1 MNVPKNK
8 VEDFFDINNAV
19 NGEPDYGLT
28 ECFVRSAEA
37 FANATYQSVYI
48 IDYFRKNFLYVSPNP
63 LFLCGMLAEEVK
75 KEGYQFYIDHVP
87 EDEVDMLLEIN
98 HAGFSFINKI
108 PLTEKY
114 KYTISYDFHLVNGH
128 ERILINHKLT
138 ALVCQPDGSVWLGL
152 SVVSLSTHSD
162 VGHITML
169 CRDKSEYWKYS
180 LSNHSWEKHRVPVL
194 NETEKAILSLSLQG
208 MTIKAIAEH
217 IHRAVDSVKTSR
229 RRLYEKLGVSNIS
242 EAISYATNYKL
253 I

>member
-1 MNVPKNK
+1 MDGNK
-8 VEDFFDINNAV
+8 LKGFFYPGNAV
-19 NGEPDYGLT
+19 SGEPDYRVA
-28 ECFVRSAEA
+28 EFFVRSAEA

-63 LFLCGMLAEEVK
+63 LFLCGMSAEEVK
-75 KEGYQFYIDHVP
+75 KIGYQFYIDHVP
-87 EDEVDMLLEIN
+87 DDEVDMLLEIN

-138 ALVCQPDGSVWLGL
+138 ALACQPDGSVWLGL

-162 VGHITML
+162 AGHITML
-169 CRDKSEYWKYS
+169 CRDKSEYWIYS
-180 LSNHSWEKHRVPVL
+180 LSNHSWEKHTVPVL
-194 NETEKAILSLSLQG
+194 NETEKAILTLSIQG
-208 MTIKAIAEH
+208 MTINAIAEH
-217 IHRAVDSVKTSR
+217 IKRAVDSVKTSR